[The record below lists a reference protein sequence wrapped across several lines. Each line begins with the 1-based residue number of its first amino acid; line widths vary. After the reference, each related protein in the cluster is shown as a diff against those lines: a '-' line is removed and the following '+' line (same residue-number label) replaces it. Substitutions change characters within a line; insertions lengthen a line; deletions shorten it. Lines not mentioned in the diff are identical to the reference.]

1 VVEIEKD
8 INYGEEVGEEMRS
21 SILVSNSTQSLN
33 ERSKKE
39 IRHPRLLHLLIL
51 GSWRV
56 GSGQGPGNMT
66 KGKASD
72 GWDWT

>member
-56 GSGQGPGNMT
+56 G
-66 KGKASD
+66 
-72 GWDWT
+72 